1 MITVSETLRI
11 YNQNNLKATRKHVLP
26 IISTILNGPGTQ
38 RNAATDGMCE
48 PDPCYA
54 VPAQRP

>member
-11 YNQNNLKATRKHVLP
+11 YNQNNLKATRKAVLP

-38 RNAATDGMCE
+38 RTAANDGRC
-48 PDPCYA
+48 DPCYA
-54 VPAQRP
+54 VPASRP